1 MIYKNNTWAVIKPP
15 EQIGREGIQYGKI
28 YVHLYGSD

>member
-15 EQIGREGIQYGKI
+15 ELTRREGTKYGKI
-28 YVHLYGSD
+28 YVHLCGSD

>member
-15 EQIGREGIQYGKI
+15 EPIRREGIQYGKI
-28 YVHLYGSD
+28 DVHVYGSD

>member
-1 MIYKNNTWAVIKPP
+1 MIYKNNTWAAIKLP
-15 EQIGREGIQYGKI
+15 ELIRREGTKYGKI